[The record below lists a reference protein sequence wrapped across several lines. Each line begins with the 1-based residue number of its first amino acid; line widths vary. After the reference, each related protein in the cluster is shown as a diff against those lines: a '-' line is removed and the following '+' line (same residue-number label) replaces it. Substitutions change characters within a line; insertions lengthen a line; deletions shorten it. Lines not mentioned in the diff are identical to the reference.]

1 MQLPKLSAGVERTV
15 SAAPVR
21 GQVQSSQANCT
32 GLCAPGG
39 LCSNGCV
46 CQCFG
51 ADCMCVNPL
60 FPGRH

>member
-1 MQLPKLSAGVERTV
+1 MRLPKLSAGVERTV

-21 GQVQSSQANCT
+21 GQVQPSQPDCN

-46 CQCFG
+46 CQCHG
-51 ADCMCVNPL
+51 MDCTCVSQ
-60 FPGRH
+60 G